1 MMSNEHEN
9 LPAGDPLIDEVRAI
23 RRSVCEQFDN
33 DVDRLCDH
41 LQEVEREYH
50 ARTGRFAGV
59 PRKLDHELFPESAAP
74 KPDPLIEE
82 VRSLKEQRTPGQKS
96 G

>member
-1 MMSNEHEN
+1 MMSSDHDKP
-9 LPAGDPLIDEVRAI
+9 PAGDPLIEEVRAI
-23 RRSVCEQFDN
+23 RRAVCEQFDN

-50 ARTGRFAGV
+50 ARTGLFAGV
-59 PRKLDHELFPESAAP
+59 PRKLDHELFPESATP

-82 VRSLKEQRTPGQKS
+82 ARSLKEQRSSGRKPG
-96 G
+96 